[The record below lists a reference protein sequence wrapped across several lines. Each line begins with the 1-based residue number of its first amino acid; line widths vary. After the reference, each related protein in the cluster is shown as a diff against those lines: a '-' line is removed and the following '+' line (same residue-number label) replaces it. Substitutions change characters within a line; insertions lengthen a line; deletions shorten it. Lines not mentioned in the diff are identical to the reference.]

1 MSSPEGPR
9 FVRFGYPR
17 RSGRSRYSFRWR
29 SEAGVSCYPGLMREP
44 GRFFVDTSGLIDESG
59 LAGLVLFAALDRPAY
74 FVEGEEVGVGADGE
88 PLLRIERCW
97 PVPPDV
103 DLTSFDGFTQPAL
116 RLWSR
121 GPRDDSGR
129 KRAKQ
134 RLTDPDLGYVPDDFR
149 LSPKA
154 AGQLSSIPKTKKPA
168 GTRQDHKGKMQKQA
182 RKKQRAKRK

>member
-1 MSSPEGPR
+1 MN
-9 FVRFGYPR
+9 
-17 RSGRSRYSFRWR
+17 
-29 SEAGVSCYPGLMREP
+29 
-44 GRFFVDTSGLIDESG
+44 TSGLTDESG
-59 LAGLVLFAALDRPAY
+59 LAGLVLFCAMDRPAF

-88 PLLRIERCW
+88 PLLRVERCW

-103 DLTSFDGFTQPAL
+103 ELTSYDGFTQPAL

-129 KRAKQ
+129 KRAKR
-134 RLTDPDLGYVPDDFR
+134 RLTDPDLGYIPSDFR

-154 AGQLSSIPKTKKPA
+154 VGQLSSIPKTKKPA

-182 RKKQRAKRK
+182 RKKQRAKKK